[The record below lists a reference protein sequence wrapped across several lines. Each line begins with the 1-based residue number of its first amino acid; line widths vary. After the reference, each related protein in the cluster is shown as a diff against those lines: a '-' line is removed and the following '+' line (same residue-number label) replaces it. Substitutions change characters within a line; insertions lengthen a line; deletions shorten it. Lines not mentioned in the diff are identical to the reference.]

1 MVFPIVSVPLTLNFL
16 REARSFHHSPVNA
29 GFTRSTWA
37 DPSLCA
43 TPRLENVGCLQL
55 KPEVKSLPL
64 VLGGSASKSFTLP
77 ARAAVDVVACSSGTA
92 ARCAA
97 LC

>member
-1 MVFPIVSVPLTLNFL
+1 MVFPVVSLPLALDFL
-16 REARSFHHSPVNA
+16 PEAHSFHRPPVNA
-29 GFTRSTWA
+29 GFTRSTQG

>member
-1 MVFPIVSVPLTLNFL
+1 MVFPILSVPLALNFL
-16 REARSFHHSPVNA
+16 HEAHSFHRPPVNA
-29 GFTRSTWA
+29 GFTCSTWA

-43 TPRLENVGCLQL
+43 MPRLENVSCLQL
-55 KPEVKSLPL
+55 KREVKSLPL

-77 ARAAVDVVACSSGTA
+77 ARIAVDVVACSSETA
-92 ARCAA
+92 ACCAA